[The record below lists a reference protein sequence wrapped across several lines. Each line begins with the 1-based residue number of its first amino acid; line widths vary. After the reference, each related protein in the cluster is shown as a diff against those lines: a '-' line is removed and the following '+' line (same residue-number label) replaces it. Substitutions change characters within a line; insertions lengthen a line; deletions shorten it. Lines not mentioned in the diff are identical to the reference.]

1 MTKSDQI
8 DTTGSKKPED
18 KKVDEKDNKKKD
30 SSPKDEQ
37 GRPLTEADILMF
49 KKYGKGP
56 YTDKLKKAEDEMKKF
71 NQIIVAL
78 CGIKESDTGL
88 ALPAQWNL
96 A

>member
-1 MTKSDQI
+1 LIPLDLKSQRTKKL
-8 DTTGSKKPED
+8 TKKIT
-18 KKVDEKDNKKKD
+18 KKKD